1 MNWTK
6 TALTEVLDIN
16 YPIIQAPMAGGVTT
30 PELIAA
36 VSNTGALG
44 SLGAGYMEPEAIRS
58 AIGAIRS
65 LTNRP
70 FAVNLFVSKPVAADG
85 ERSAWTRF
93 LLEPFRQE
101 LGLPAATDEL
111 PSPPS
116 FKEQLAVILEEAV
129 DVLSFTFGIP
139 RPEELEALR
148 QQGILTIGTATHL
161 MEGILLEESGVDMIV
176 AQGSEAGGHR
186 ATFNGSH
193 EQGMVGTMALV
204 PVLADPLN
212 IPVVAAGGIMDGRGI
227 VAALALGASG
237 VQMGTAF
244 LSCPESG
251 AHPRYKEILGQST
264 EIDTTLT
271 RVFSGKYAR
280 GLKNRFI
287 DELQPF
293 SNELPDYP
301 IQDILTREIRQAA
314 AARDRPELMSMWAG
328 QGCALSAAKP
338 VNELIAQW
346 DEQVGRLTGR
356 P

>member
-6 TALTEVLDIN
+6 TALTEVLDIQ

-36 VSNTGALG
+36 VSNAGALG
-44 SLGAGYMEPEAIRS
+44 SLGAGYLEPEAIRRL
-58 AIGAIRS
+58 IGTIRS
-65 LTNRP
+65 LTDKP
-70 FAVNLFVSKPVAADG
+70 FAVNLFVSEPAVADG
-85 ERSAWTRF
+85 ERSARTRF

-101 LGLPAATDEL
+101 LGLPTATAEL
-111 PSPPS
+111 PNPPS
-116 FKEQLAVILEEAV
+116 FKEQLAVVLEEAV
-129 DVLSFTFGIP
+129 DALSFTFGIP

-148 QQGILTIGTATHL
+148 QRGILTIGTATHL

-186 ATFNGSH
+186 ATFSGSH

-204 PVLADPLN
+204 PVLVDQVN
-212 IPVVAAGGIMDGRGI
+212 IPVMAAGGIMDGRGI

-244 LSCPESG
+244 LACPESG

-280 GLKNRFI
+280 GIKNRFI

-293 SNELPDYP
+293 ANELPD
-301 IQDILTREIRQAA
+301 
-314 AARDRPELMSMWAG
+314 
-328 QGCALSAAKP
+328 
-338 VNELIAQW
+338 
-346 DEQVGRLTGR
+346 
-356 P
+356 